1 MIIANW
7 KMNGSKELIKEW
19 LDFVS
24 QNVEIIQEKDFIF
37 CPPTCYLDFTGSL
50 IKQKCRDIK
59 LGSQQLDSELST
71 PLTGGTHCEML
82 VDIGCEFAIIGHSEQ
97 RIYLNESNQNI
108 SDKLKVAVDRNLRPI
123 FCIGESL
130 QQKKSK
136 QTENTLLE
144 QLDAIPGSIVDQC
157 IIAYEPVWAIGTGE
171 NAEIHYIEEIHSFI
185 KENLK
190 NKTESSNYVSVVY
203 GGSVNL
209 DNYKEIYSSDKVDGL
224 LIGGASLDSNTFTKI
239 YNMS

>member
-19 LDFVS
+19 IDFVS
-24 QNVEIIQEKDFIF
+24 QNIEINEKKECIF
-37 CPPTCYLDFTGSL
+37 CPPTSYLDFTGTL
-50 IKQKCRDIK
+50 IKQNYKNIR
-59 LGSQQLDSELST
+59 LGSQECDSELSA
-71 PLTGGTHCEML
+71 PLTGGINSQML
-82 VDIGCEFAIIGHSEQ
+82 VDVGCEFVIIGHSEQ
-97 RIYLNESNQNI
+97 RIHLKESNQI
-108 SDKLKVAVDRNLRPI
+108 LSGKLKNSIEMNLKPV

-130 QQKKSK
+130 QQKKLN
-136 QTENTLLE
+136 QTKDTLVE
-144 QLDAIPGSIVDQC
+144 QLGALSSNLVDEC

-171 NAEIHYIEEIHSFI
+171 TAEISYIEDIHSFI
-185 KENLK
+185 KEEVE
-190 NKTESSNYVSVVY
+190 NKTNCTNYISVLY

-209 DNYKEIYSSDKVDGL
+209 DNCKEIYSSNKVDGL